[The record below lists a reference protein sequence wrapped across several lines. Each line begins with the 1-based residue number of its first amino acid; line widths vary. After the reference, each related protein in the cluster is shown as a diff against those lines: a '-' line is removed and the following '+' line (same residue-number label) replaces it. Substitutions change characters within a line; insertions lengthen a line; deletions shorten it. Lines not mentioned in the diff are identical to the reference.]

1 MQDKNMLYGICAILF
16 SLQIQYVW
24 IFDGRKERKME
35 KNGECCSKDFIL
47 LLSVPSSHT
56 LELTVRWISI
66 NNLEV

>member
-1 MQDKNMLYGICAILF
+1 
-16 SLQIQYVW
+16 
-24 IFDGRKERKME
+24 ME
-35 KNGECCSKDFIL
+35 KKAKWCSKDFIL

>member
-1 MQDKNMLYGICAILF
+1 
-16 SLQIQYVW
+16 
-24 IFDGRKERKME
+24 ME
-35 KNGECCSKDFIL
+35 KKAKCCSKDFIL